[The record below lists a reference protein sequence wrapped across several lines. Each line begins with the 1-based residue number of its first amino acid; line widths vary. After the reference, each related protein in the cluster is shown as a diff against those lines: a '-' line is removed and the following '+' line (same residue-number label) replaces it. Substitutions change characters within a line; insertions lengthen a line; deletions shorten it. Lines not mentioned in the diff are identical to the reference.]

1 MRNRKRMMHPSNSK
15 SVTRAAKR
23 VSEKAN
29 LTICPRIESQ
39 NQDTFDEHTKS
50 PLLTNSNDA
59 ISKKESGFGG
69 FPLDIVNVIL
79 DILYDDHDKATV
91 ICLGLTC
98 RSYWNYVQGKPWTYF
113 RFHKTEDQ
121 LVLRQYL
128 AAFIESWIGPSYRR
142 LGPDSQHIQTPFL
155 SRAVYGNFPGAKE
168 KALDDRWKDYKALAI
183 REEDQEIHFVPKPLC
198 LSAEQW
204 FPLAAREFKKHILRW
219 VARNDKKAE
228 VYRKYRAS
236 CLCRWLMFNGG
247 DKWLLSSRDHVAYG
261 KPSQFSLNPLL
272 AVLVAFPDDG
282 KSWPM
287 KSKES
292 MKKSQGENAK
302 KNKKASK

>member
-1 MRNRKRMMHPSNSK
+1 M
-15 SVTRAAKR
+15 TRAAKR
-23 VSEKAN
+23 VSETPS
-29 LTICPRIESQ
+29 LTICPRTQSQ
-39 NQDTFDEHTKS
+39 NRDTFDEHTKF
-50 PLLTNSNDA
+50 PLLTNSDDA
-59 ISKKESGFGG
+59 ISEQKSDFES

-121 LVLRQYL
+121 LVLREYL
-128 AAFIESWIGPSYRR
+128 AAFIETWIGPNYRR
-142 LGPDSQHIQTPFL
+142 LGPDSRHIQTPFL

-168 KALDDRWKDYKALAI
+168 KTLDDRWKDYKALVI
-183 REEDQEIHFVPKPLC
+183 REEDEDIHFVPKPLG

-204 FPLAAREFKKHILRW
+204 FPLAARELKKHILRW
-219 VARNDKKAE
+219 GVPNDKKAA

-247 DKWLLSSRDHVAYG
+247 DKWLLSNRDHVAYG
-261 KPSQFSLNPLL
+261 KYFQFSLNPLL
-272 AVLVAFPDDG
+272 AVLMAFPDDG

-287 KSKES
+287 KSKKS
-292 MKKSQGENAK
+292 IKKIQGENAK
-302 KNKKASK
+302 KKKKASK